1 MKKIYGNRALLD
13 ILAGMSRSGR
23 TAHSVM
29 ICGEKGT
36 GRKLMAKYYT
46 QALMCEFPHEGIPCP
61 RSRES
66 WAVTA

>member
-46 QALMCEFPHEGIPCP
+46 KALIWDFRLVGIECGY
-61 RSRES
+61 
-66 WAVTA
+66 WF

>member
-36 GRKLMAKYYT
+36 GRKLMAKY
-46 QALMCEFPHEGIPCP
+46 
-61 RSRES
+61 
-66 WAVTA
+66 